1 MGKKV
6 VTILWLILFI
16 WTYVI
21 FQINNLGPVIRNIMF
36 SVGKYKMESL
46 PGFLQP
52 TKKLMNMVSAFYE
65 KVKGDVLQF
74 YYVSSIRPNKKKVCF
89 G

>member
-1 MGKKV
+1 
-6 VTILWLILFI
+6 
-16 WTYVI
+16 
-21 FQINNLGPVIRNIMF
+21 MF

-74 YYVSSIRPNKKKVCF
+74 YYVSSIRPIEKVCVF
-89 G
+89 RVTGLKILGRGDTNFFLVIIFAGKK